1 MSNSV
6 RTLRHPGPV
15 NEDRIQVSPCRVQR
29 TDISLEPGISVNDS
43 VAQALKKLGAIS
55 AYVRLDGVAVEPFR
69 YVVPA
74 EPPDGDHAAWY
85 SETYAPSGAAVTLA
99 AGLFLGRRDGSPF
112 THCHGLWRIPNSDL
126 RGGHL
131 LTGESTV
138 AAKAQVP
145 AWMITGAL
153 LDVKDDKETNFRL
166 FSPQPQTLLHEDR
179 APRGLL
185 CTIRPNVDLAYS
197 IASLCQLH
205 GFSNATLHGI
215 GSLVGGK
222 LHGSPDIASFVTEV
236 LILDGHV
243 SGQLSSLNVA
253 AVGTD
258 GHMSSGTLEGE
269 NLVGVTFELLIEEAH
284 NASV

>member
-29 TDISLEPGISVNDS
+29 TDITLEPSISVNDS
-43 VAQALKKLGAIS
+43 VALAMKKLGVTS

-74 EPPDGDHAAWY
+74 EPPNSEHAAWY

-126 RGGHL
+126 RAGHL
-131 LTGESTV
+131 LTAESTV

-153 LDVKDDKETNFRL
+153 LDVKDDEETNFRL
-166 FSPQPQTLLHEDR
+166 FSAQPQTLLHEDGTS
-179 APRGLL
+179 RGLM
-185 CTIRPNVDLAYS
+185 CTIRTNVDLASS
-197 IASLCQLH
+197 IASLCRLH
-205 GFSNATLHGI
+205 GFDKAALHGI

-222 LHGSPDIASFVTEV
+222 LHESPDIDSFV
-236 LILDGHV
+236 
-243 SGQLSSLNVA
+243 
-253 AVGTD
+253 
-258 GHMSSGTLEGE
+258 
-269 NLVGVTFELLIEEAH
+269 
-284 NASV
+284 